1 MERSGLSLKSHV
13 RQLRERA
20 GLRPGELAQSIGL
33 TRQALHSIETQAYV
47 PNTLIAF
54 QLARVLN
61 CTVDEL
67 FTLSRPQ
74 VNAELI
80 GRATLPTRVQLARL
94 GERLLGFALTG
105 EAGLGQAADGMASA
119 LETPNELAPGGAE
132 AVAVELFSDLSRA
145 DQTAVLVGCDPSLG
159 LAATYVARQRPQ
171 ARLLWHSLSSTAAL
185 HALARNE
192 AHAAGIHLYE
202 AAPGISNLDAVQREL
217 PGQRVHLFTLWS
229 WEQGLMVAAGNPL
242 RLHTPADLLRP
253 GVRLVNREPGAGS
266 RALLDAW
273 LSGAGVSLAQRRQLP
288 GYTDEVPGHLEAAA
302 LVASGQAD
310 AAPGPR
316 STAQALGLDFVPVQR
331 ERFDLVVPAAHL
343 QHPAIAALLLAV
355 QQPDFRAELAALGGY
370 DPQHAGELW
379 QTTSPAL
386 ETP

>member
-1 MERSGLSLKSHV
+1 MERAGLSLKSHV

-74 VNAELI
+74 VEATLM

-105 EAGLGQAADGMASA
+105 EAGLGQAADGVA
-119 LETPNELAPGGAE
+119 LSPDTPNEGAAPGS
-132 AVAVELFSDLSRA
+132 VVVELFSDLSRA

-171 ARLLWHSLSSTAAL
+171 ARLLWHSASSTAAL
-185 HALARNE
+185 RALARNE

-202 AAPGISNLDAVQREL
+202 AAPGVSNLDAVQREL

-229 WEQGLMVAAGNPL
+229 WEQGLMVAAGNPQRL
-242 RLHTPADLLRP
+242 RVPADLLRS

-273 LSGAGVSLAQRRQLP
+273 LGEAGVSLAQRRELP
-288 GYTDEVPGHLEAAA
+288 GYSDEVPSHLEAAA

-316 STAQALGLDFVPVQR
+316 STAQALGLGFVPVQR
-331 ERFDLVVPAAHL
+331 ERFDLVVPGAHL

-379 QTTSPAL
+379 QTTSPTL
-386 ETP
+386 ETL